1 MSTDMIMQIVWLLC
15 GLGLL
20 LFAGDALVRGAVAAA
35 LKVGLSPLVA
45 GIVVIGFGTSLPE
58 VLVSVDA
65 AISGAEDL
73 AHGNIVGSNIANIM
87 LVLGFTA
94 IFAPVATNA
103 LGTGRSAAMTLA
115 ATFLWIFVT
124 YYFGL
129 SPIWGA
135 IFLTLLM
142 VYIVFL
148 IQSSRKQVGISGV
161 HHDEI
166 PEEVDEADKDMPVWK
181 VCTFLL
187 IGLLGLALGARLTI
201 NSGVFIA
208 RELNVSEALIGL
220 TLLAVGTSLPEI
232 GASVA
237 AAMRKHT
244 DVVLGNVL
252 GSNLFNLF
260 AAGGAVALVKT
271 QTIGNSFHD
280 YSHWVM
286 GAATI
291 AVTIFVAFKWKIGR
305 FVGVILLAT
314 YIAYI
319 IGLVNG
325 FSFIDLPDL
334 VVEPPAI
341 ETVTQ

>member
-1 MSTDMIMQIVWLLC
+1 MIMQIIWLLC
-15 GLGLL
+15 GLALL

-35 LKVGLSPLVA
+35 LKAGLSPLVA

-65 AISGAEDL
+65 AFNNAEDL
-73 AHGNIVGSNIANIM
+73 AHGNIVGSNIANIL

-103 LGTGRSAAMTLA
+103 FGTGRSMAVTLL

-129 SPIWGA
+129 NPMWGS
-135 IFLTLLM
+135 IFLALL
-142 VYIVFL
+142 VAYIGIIVVT
-148 IQSSRKQVGISGV
+148 SRKKVGISGV

-166 PEEVDEADKDMPVWK
+166 PEEVDEADKDMPIWK
-181 VCTFLL
+181 VCVFLL

-201 NSGVFIA
+201 NAGVFIA

-232 GASVA
+232 GASIA

-244 DVVLGNVL
+244 DVVLGNVV

-260 AAGGAVALVKT
+260 AAGGAIGLVKA
-271 QTIGNSFHD
+271 QTIGTSFHE

-286 GAATI
+286 AIATLVI
-291 AVTIFVAFKWKIGR
+291 ALFVAFKWKIGR
-305 FVGVILLAT
+305 LMGAVFLLAYVG
-314 YIAYI
+314 YIV
-319 IGLVNG
+319 GLVNG
-325 FSFIDLPDL
+325 FSFMNIPNLL
-334 VVEPPAI
+334 SG
-341 ETVTQ
+341 TQA

>member
-1 MSTDMIMQIVWLLC
+1 MLSIEMMMQIVWLLC

-65 AISGAEDL
+65 ALSGAEDL

-94 IFAPVATNA
+94 IFAPIATNA
-103 LGTGRSAAMTLA
+103 FGTGRSMAVTLA

-124 YYFGL
+124 YKFGL
-129 SPIWGA
+129 NPLWGA
-135 IFLTLLM
+135 
-142 VYIVFL
+142 VFL
-148 IQSSRKQVGISGV
+148 SILVAYIAFLIVSSRKKVGISGV

-166 PEEVDEADKDMPVWK
+166 SDEVDESDKELPIWK
-181 VCTFLL
+181 VCVFLL
-187 IGLLGLALGARLTI
+187 VGLLGLTLGARLTI
-201 NSGVFIA
+201 NAGVFIA
-208 RELNVSEALIGL
+208 RELQVSEALIGL

-271 QTIGNSFHD
+271 QTLGDSFHT

-291 AVTIFVAFKWKIGR
+291 AIAIFVGLKLKIGR
-305 FVGVILLAT
+305 FVGLVLL
-314 YIAYI
+314 IAYAAYI
-319 IGLVNG
+319 LGLVNG
-325 FSFIDLPDL
+325 ISFVEFPSL
-334 VVEPPAI
+334 VEPIPA
-341 ETVTQ
+341 ETIAQ

>member
-1 MSTDMIMQIVWLLC
+1 MIMQIVWLLC

-20 LFAGDALVRGAVAAA
+20 LYAGDALVRGAVAAA
-35 LKVGLSPLVA
+35 LKMGLSPLIA

-58 VLVSVDA
+58 VLVSLDA
-65 AISGAEDL
+65 AFSDAEDL

-103 LGTGRSAAMTLA
+103 VGTGRSMFVTFA
-115 ATFLWIFVT
+115 ATFIWIGVT
-124 YYFGL
+124 YYMGL
-129 SPIWGA
+129 NPMIGA
-135 IFLTLLM
+135 AFLTALI
-142 VYIVFL
+142 VYIAYLV
-148 IQSSRKQVGISGV
+148 ISSRKQVGISGV

-166 PEEVDEADKDMPVWK
+166 PEEVDEEDKDLPIWK
-181 VCTFLL
+181 VCVFLL

-201 NSGVFIA
+201 NAGVFIA
-208 RELNVSEALIGL
+208 KELGVSEAIIGL

-244 DVVLGNVL
+244 DVVFGNVL

-260 AAGGAVALVKT
+260 AAGGAISLVKT
-271 QTIGNSFHD
+271 QTLGPSFHV

-286 GAATI
+286 AAATI
-291 AVTIFVAFKWKIGR
+291 AIAIFVAFKLKIGR
-305 FVGVILLAT
+305 LVGLVLLLI
-314 YIAYI
+314 YGAYI
-319 IGLVNG
+319 FGLVND
-325 FSFIDLPDL
+325 FSFMEMPNLI
-334 VVEPPAI
+334 VEPEQSEI
-341 ETVTQ
+341 ITQ